1 MSYWQQSKPYRPTD
15 ALRLLGAKLRLPPLQ
30 VEVVQ
35 SASIP
40 LFWRSSA
47 VRALPSVQFLGKG
60 CFLQVLPVNRE
71 QIRGNLKIPAQVP
84 QVLQ

>member
-47 VRALPSVQFLGKG
+47 VRALPSVQFLEKAASSR
-60 CFLQVLPVNRE
+60 FSRLT
-71 QIRGNLKIPAQVP
+71 GNKSGEI
-84 QVLQ
+84 